1 MTQRSWCELEFF
13 MALTSDQK
21 VLLSKAR
28 TSGVSDVMEAIGFRR
43 SVIVGF
49 RCTTGGEPVIGAAF
63 TIRQVPK
70 HSPATADQRLCRHG
84 EVSRGLAKEGD
95 FVILDAGGR
104 TDVAGWGGHHSER
117 CHSRGVSGVLVNG
130 SIRDFAEIKDMGFAA
145 FHLGTSPISSKWDQE
160 TAEFNGS
167 VNVGGVHIKAGD
179 IIVGDEDGL
188 VVIAVEQL
196 DQVIEKLRAKQG
208 VAE

>member
-1 MTQRSWCELEFF
+1 MTLTTDQR
-13 MALTSDQK
+13 
-21 VLLSKAR
+21 LLLIKAR

-43 SVIVGF
+43 TVIVGF
-49 RCTTGGEPVIGAAF
+49 RCTTSGEAVVGVAF

-70 HSPATADQRLCRHG
+70 HSPARPDQRLCRHG
-84 EVSRGLAKEGD
+84 EVSRSLAKEGD

-117 CHSRGVSGVLVNG
+117 CQARGVSGVLVNG
-130 SIRDFAEIKDMGFAA
+130 SVRDFAEIRDMGFPA
-145 FHLGTSPISSKWDQE
+145 FCLGTSPTTSKSDQE

-167 VNVGGVHIKAGD
+167 VSVGGVHIKAGD

-188 VVIAVEQL
+188 VVIGVEQL
-196 DQVIEKLRAKQG
+196 EAVLEKLRNAQG
-208 VAE
+208 GES

>member
-1 MTQRSWCELEFF
+1 
-13 MALTSDQK
+13 MALSGEQK
-21 VLLSKAR
+21 SLLSKAR
-28 TSGVSDVMEAIGFRR
+28 TSGVSDVMEAMGLRR
-43 SVIVGF
+43 TVIVGF
-49 RCTTGGEPVIGAAF
+49 RCTTGAEAVVGIAF

-70 HSPATADQRLCRHG
+70 HSPARADQRLSRHG

-130 SIRDFAEIKDMGFAA
+130 SIRDFAEIKAMGFPA

-179 IIVGDEDGL
+179 IVVGDEDGL
-188 VVIAVEQL
+188 VVIGADQLDAVLEQL
-196 DQVIEKLRAKQG
+196 RGKQG
-208 VAE
+208 SEA